1 MFFLLFSNNGM
12 NNGQLS
18 SAISWHREQSASIE
32 NNQLFVV
39 RTILPWQ
46 WMEITLFI
54 ACVYLVVN
62 ADSGRYNTFARTTA
76 HNDCRPESYLVTRT
90 RFFLVMCLSIICIV
104 YVSLL
109 LLAGDRVKS

>member
-32 NNQLFVV
+32 NNQHFVV

-54 ACVYLVVN
+54 ACVYLVVMQIQ
-62 ADSGRYNTFARTTA
+62 GGTILL
-76 HNDCRPESYLVTRT
+76 LVQQLIMIVGLKVTWLHVQG
-90 RFFLVMCLSIICIV
+90 FFL
-104 YVSLL
+104 
-109 LLAGDRVKS
+109 

>member
-32 NNQLFVV
+32 NNRHFVV

-46 WMEITLFI
+46 GMEITLFI
-54 ACVYLVVN
+54 ACVYLVVMQIQ
-62 ADSGRYNTFARTTA
+62 GGT
-76 HNDCRPESYLVTRT
+76 
-90 RFFLVMCLSIICIV
+90 I
-104 YVSLL
+104 LL
-109 LLAGDRVKS
+109 LVQQLIMIVGLKVTWLHVQGLYL